1 MIELQMIEDMRAKL
15 ISMVNNSC
23 DDLIELVMN
32 GNIELD
38 INAQEK
44 EYDLTWDMPYLLK
57 GKKPIALEFADGQEV
72 SISTWKAAVIAI
84 LQYFNS
90 QPEIQERMMG
100 LRDNVYGK
108 QRLILGKDPVNMD
121 VPLKIDEGLYF
132 EAKYDTETLLNVLTK
147 RVLEPTGC
155 NYQGI
160 IIKYI
165 KQQKKEQVNME
176 QGMQMNM

>member
-90 QPEIQERMMG
+90 QPEIH
-100 LRDNVYGK
+100 
-108 QRLILGKDPVNMD
+108 D
-121 VPLKIDEGLYF
+121 V
-132 EAKYDTETLLNVLTK
+132 V
-147 RVLEPTGC
+147 
-155 NYQGI
+155 
-160 IIKYI
+160 
-165 KQQKKEQVNME
+165 QQIR
-176 QGMQMNM
+176 